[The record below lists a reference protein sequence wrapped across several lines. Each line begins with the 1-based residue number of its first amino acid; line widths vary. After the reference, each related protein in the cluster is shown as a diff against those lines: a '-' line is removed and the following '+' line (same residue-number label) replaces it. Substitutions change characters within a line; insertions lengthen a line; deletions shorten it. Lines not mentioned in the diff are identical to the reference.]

1 MPEGKP
7 SGRLS
12 FISFFQLQIRV
23 VLDQYPVMA
32 WLGVFGNVTS
42 FLLFALGVMVN
53 LEKPSYKFVPHKG
66 EWLVARGEGS

>member
-1 MPEGKP
+1 M
-7 SGRLS
+7 
-12 FISFFQLQIRV
+12 

-53 LEKPSYKFVPHKG
+53 LGKPSYKFVPHKG
-66 EWLVARGEGS
+66 EWWLQGEKRAEGATSSRKCYI